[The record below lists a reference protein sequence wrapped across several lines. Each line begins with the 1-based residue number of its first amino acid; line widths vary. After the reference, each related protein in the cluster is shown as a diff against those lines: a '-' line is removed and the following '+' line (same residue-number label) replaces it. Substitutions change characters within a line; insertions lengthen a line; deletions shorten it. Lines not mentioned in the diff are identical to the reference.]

1 MNSLNE
7 DAYAGTPGSGAEL
20 EHLSSVLIV
29 GTGLIG
35 TSVGLALTARG
46 VQVHLADRST
56 AASTLA
62 QELGA
67 GIAQEPQGEPE
78 LVIVATPPEAIAAV
92 LMPLQDKYVNAT
104 FSDLASIKSQPQRDL
119 ESAGGDASRF
129 VGGHPLAGRERS
141 GAGAARA
148 DLFEGRPW
156 VLTPSASSTPLALGR
171 ARQAALLCGA
181 QVVTM
186 TPTRHDQAVALVS
199 HVPQLMATLTAARL
213 DGADRDL
220 VDLSGQGIRD
230 VTRVAASDPG
240 LWTQILAANA
250 PFVLQVLEG
259 IAADLHEAVAALS
272 AAARSDSG
280 SGAGLGRHHD
290 ESMDRLVEPLTRLLE
305 RGNAGQGRIPGKH
318 GTAPA
323 TYTSVPV
330 VVSDSPGELARLL
343 VACGDAGINVE
354 DVSIEHSLG
363 QPVGLVE
370 IAVRPPAAEPL
381 AQALRHRGWS
391 VHF

>member
-1 MNSLNE
+1 VSRPN
-7 DAYAGTPGSGAEL
+7 DAEAGLPGSAAAPVD
-20 EHLSSVLIV
+20 LSSVLIV

-35 TSVGLALTARG
+35 TSVGLALRARG
-46 VQVHLADRST
+46 VRVYLADHST

-67 GIAQEPQGEPE
+67 GLAQQPKGEPD
-78 LVIVATPPEAIAAV
+78 LVIVATPPEAIAGV
-92 LMPLQDKYVNAT
+92 LIPLQQLYVNAT

-119 ESAGGDASRF
+119 ELAGGDASRF

-156 VLTPSASSTPLALGR
+156 VLTPSTSSTAVALGR

-213 DGADRDL
+213 ESADQDL

-240 LWTQILAANA
+240 LWTQILVANA
-250 PFVLQVLEG
+250 PFVLEVLEG
-259 IAADLHEAVAALS
+259 IAADLDAAMAALTAVGPTS
-272 AAARSDSG
+272 TDD
-280 SGAGLGRHHD
+280 GAGLGRHHD
-290 ESMDRLVEPLTRLLE
+290 ESMDRLVEPVTRLLQ

-318 GTAPA
+318 GTAHA
-323 TYTSVPV
+323 TYTNVPV
-330 VVSDSPGELARLL
+330 VVPDSPGELARLL
-343 VACGDAGINVE
+343 LACGDAGINVE

-381 AQALRHRGWS
+381 AQALRQRGWS